1 MRVSREEQ
9 DSVNQLSQLQGF
21 AAGLGQVVK
30 TYDDCATGKNGDR
43 PAFRQMLEDAARRRF
58 DLVVFWALD
67 RLTREGPLRTLLYLE
82 QLASSGVRFKSFTE
96 PMLEYDHA
104 GGRTSNPDPL
114 LGRQAG
120 APADQRPDKGRPR
133 NRQAQGKEAGK
144 ARGHTPGRCDNSDAP
159 FTGAHDPCHR
169 RPHRQEQI
177 FCPQNRR
184 RIAASKSRSFR
195 SGFDRLAVPFNG
207 RFRGRMCLAGS
218 HKAPA

>member
-1 MRVSREEQ
+1 MRVALYVRVSREEQ

-96 PMLEYDHA
+96 PMLDTTTPVGELLIPILSWVAKQERQRISDRTKA
-104 GGRTSNPDPL
+104 GLETARRKGKK
-114 LGRQAG
+114 LGRPVGTRLDVATI
-120 APADQRPDKGRPR
+120 KMLHS
-133 NRQAQGKEAGK
+133 
-144 ARGHTPGRCDNSDAP
+144 RGLTTRA
-159 FTGAHDPCHR
+159 
-169 RPHRQEQI
+169 
-177 FCPQNRR
+177 
-184 RIAASKSRSFR
+184 IAAHIGRSKSSVHKIVAGLQPVSPAV
-195 SGFDRLAVPFNG
+195 SGAVST
-207 RFRGRMCLAGS
+207 A
-218 HKAPA
+218 